1 MARDKFQFRAQP
13 NSQSDTR
20 MPLINHENKKDA
32 GSPS

>member
-1 MARDKFQFRAQP
+1 MARDKFQFKTQR